1 MMWRGGSK
9 STYGCKWSVG
19 DVIGLALDMRAAN
32 AAAMSVSVNGS
43 FAAPNGAAFT
53 YMRATHL
60 SPAFSGGG
68 RYRVNFGERPL
79 VHAPPDSHY
88 VSMDVRACIPQ
99 AAAVMLR

>member
-1 MMWRGGSK
+1 MWHGGSK
-9 STYGCKWSVG
+9 SAYGCKWSVG
-19 DVIGLALDMRAAN
+19 DVIGLALDIRTAN
-32 AAAMSVSVNGS
+32 AAAMSVSV
-43 FAAPNGAAFT
+43 NGAAFT